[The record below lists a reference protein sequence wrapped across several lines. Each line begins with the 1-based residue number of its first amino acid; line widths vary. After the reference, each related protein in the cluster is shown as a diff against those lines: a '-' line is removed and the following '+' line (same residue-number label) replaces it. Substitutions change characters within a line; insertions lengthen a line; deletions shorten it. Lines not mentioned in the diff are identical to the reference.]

1 MIAILVLCCAQAPD
15 PIAAGFLKT
24 YCLTCHSEAEKKG
37 ELSLE
42 PLLKADP
49 AGKHARLWRKV
60 AEAID
65 TAEMPPKEAKQPAKA
80 DLVAFR
86 TSVTVRLAA
95 MARAAAGDPGQVVL
109 RRLNNAEYTY
119 TIRDLTGVPLDPVRQ
134 FPVDNAAG
142 EGFTNTGDAMAMS
155 PALLGKY
162 LDAAKEISRHAVL
175 LPDGLAF
182 SPHVSQRDWTE
193 EKLTAIRALYAKYT
207 TTVGGTA
214 VNLQGIQFDT
224 NAGGRLPLEAYLA
237 ATLAER
243 KSLETGTKSIAQV
256 AAERNLNAKYLGT
269 LWNTL
274 TAKEP
279 SLVLDQVRARW
290 QKAGPN
296 DAAAVASVITPWQQ
310 SLWRFTTVGHI
321 GKRDGPKAWQV
332 PVIPLTSRQE
342 FRLKLQPPAD
352 GSDLVLYLTASD
364 AGDGDEHDLVA
375 WENPRLVAPGR
386 ADLPLRDVREAARAL
401 TSRRALV
408 AETAQACLMAA
419 AQAPAN
425 PDSKAIEALAR
436 THSVPLEML
445 AAWFEVLGIGG
456 GPAKVDGHMTQ
467 KSANSQNYDF
477 IKGWVGAD
485 ALSVIA
491 NSSNTTVRV
500 PGTMKGHGVAV
511 HPSPTRRVVIS
522 WQSPVTDSVKAEAL
536 VRHAH
541 PECGNGVVW
550 TLEVRRGTTRQ
561 RLANGIAHGAND
573 VKVGPFS
580 GIDVQAGDLVSMI
593 IGPRDANHSCD
604 LTAVDL
610 TISGS
615 RPDRSWDLAKDV
627 SPDILAGNPHAD
639 RLGNPGVWHFHSEAD
654 NGGGAG
660 PVIPPG
666 SLLARWRSATTAE
679 SKSALAAS
687 MQRLLRPAPA
697 SPSPDAAD
705 GVLRRDLLAPTGPL
719 VRAAAKVNASTPGTA
734 VVNNTAGLD
743 PALFGKHPSGG
754 KPLPPQSLGMKA
766 PTIIEVRL
774 PADLVNGC
782 EFVATG
788 ILLDAEGSAQLRA
801 TTTRPEGATRLAP
814 GSSRPAAGA
823 STWSDGEK
831 GLAYADPILVGDTSA
846 SGRRIRADFEAF
858 RSVFPIALCYSK
870 IVPVD
875 EVVTLT
881 LFYREDD
888 QLRRLML
895 DDAQTA
901 ELDRLWRE
909 FHFVSHDALKLV
921 DAFEQLW
928 QFATQDADPS
938 AFTPMR
944 EPIKARAVAFR
955 KELVAAEPKHVEAVV
970 ALADR
975 AWRRSLTPA
984 EKDKL
989 RGLYRSLRD
998 RELPHDEA
1006 IRLVLARV
1014 LTAPSFL
1021 YRLENPVSGAK
1032 SGLVSGVEQATRLSY
1047 FLWSSMPDKELM
1059 DLATSG
1065 KLADPAVLA
1074 SQARRMLAD
1083 PRASR
1088 LSAEFGLQW
1097 LHLYA
1102 FEKADEKSPRHFPS
1116 FGALKGAMREEA
1128 VLFLND
1134 IVTQDRSILELINA
1148 DFTYLNGELAKHY
1161 GIPGVE
1167 GPAWRRVEGTRTHG
1181 RGGILTLAAT
1191 LSQQSGAS
1199 RTSPILRGIW
1209 VSEVLLGEKLPR
1221 PPKNVPQLPEDESET
1236 AGLTV
1241 RQLVEKHAADQ
1252 RCAVCHHRIDPIGYS
1267 LEGYDAIGRLRTR
1280 DLANRPIDTH
1290 AKLKDGTELD
1300 GLDGLRRLLTVTR
1313 RDAFVRQFCR
1323 KLLGYA
1329 LGRGTQLADE
1339 PLLDR
1344 MVKRLEANGYR
1355 VGAALEE
1362 IVTSQ
1367 PFREIRGRDV
1377 PSDN

>member
-1 MIAILVLCCAQAPD
+1 MIAILALCLAQAPD
-15 PIAAGFLKT
+15 AGFLKT

-42 PLLKADP
+42 PLLTADP
-49 AGKHARLWRKV
+49 TGRHARLWRKV

-80 DLVAFR
+80 DLLAFR
-86 TSVTVRLAA
+86 KAVTVRLDA
-95 MARAAAGDPGQVVL
+95 MARASAGDPGQVVL

-134 FPVDNAAG
+134 FPADNAAG

-162 LDAAKEISRHAVL
+162 LDAAKDISRHAVL
-175 LPDGLAF
+175 LPDGMAF

-193 EKLTAIRALYAKYT
+193 EKLAAIRALYSKYT

-237 ATLAER
+237 ATLAQR
-243 KSLETGTKSIAQV
+243 KELESGAKSIAQV
-256 AAERNLNAKYLGT
+256 AAERNLNPKYLGT
-269 LWNTL
+269 LWKAL

-290 QKAGPN
+290 QKAGPA
-296 DAAAVASVITPWQQ
+296 DAAAVASVVTPWQQ

-332 PVIPLTSRQE
+332 PVIPLTNRQE
-342 FRLKLQPPAD
+342 FRLKLTPPAD

-364 AGDGDEHDLVA
+364 AGDGDAHDLVA
-375 WENPRLVAPGR
+375 WENPRFVAPGR
-386 ADLPLRDVREAARAL
+386 ADLSLREVREASRAL
-401 TSRRALV
+401 ASRRAVV
-408 AETAQACLMAA
+408 AQTAQACLKAA

-425 PDSKAIEALAR
+425 PDAKAIDALAR
-436 THSVPLEML
+436 TNSVPPDLL

-485 ALSVIA
+485 ALSVVA

-511 HPSPTRRVVIS
+511 HPAPTRRVVIS
-522 WQSPVTDSVKAEAL
+522 WQSPIADTVKAEAL

-541 PECGNGVVW
+541 PECGNGVTW

-561 RLANGIAHGAND
+561 RLATGIAHGAND
-573 VKVGPFS
+573 VKIGPFA
-580 GIDVQAGDLVSMI
+580 GIEVQAGDLVSMI
-593 IGPRDANHSCD
+593 IGPRDGNHSCD

-610 TISGS
+610 AILGS
-615 RPDRSWDLAKDV
+615 NPSRAWDLAKDV

-639 RLGNPGVWHFHSEAD
+639 RQGNPAVWHFHSESD

-660 PVIPPG
+660 PVIPAG
-666 SLLARWRSATTAE
+666 SLLARWRAASTAE
-679 SKSALAAS
+679 SKSTLAAD
-687 MQRLLRPAPA
+687 MQNLLKQAPATPAPVA
-697 SPSPDAAD
+697 SDIL
-705 GVLRRDLLAPTGPL
+705 LRRDLLAPTGPL
-719 VRAAAKVNASTPGTA
+719 VRAAAKLNASAPATTGDNSL
-734 VVNNTAGLD
+734 VGLD
-743 PALFGKHPSGG
+743 PALFGKHPAGG
-754 KPLPPQSLGMKA
+754 KPLAPQTLAMKA
-766 PTIIEVRL
+766 PSVVEVRL
-774 PADLVNGC
+774 PADLISGC

-788 ILLDAEGSAQLRA
+788 VLLDAEGSAQLRA
-801 TTTRPEGATRLAP
+801 TTTRPEGINALAP
-814 GSSRPAAGA
+814 GGSRPVAGA

-831 GLAYADPILVGDTSA
+831 GLAYADPILVAEASA
-846 SGRRIRADFEAF
+846 ARKRITADFEAF
-858 RSVFPIALCYSK
+858 RNLFPIALCYSK

-895 DDAQTA
+895 DDSQAA
-901 ELDRLWRE
+901 ELDRLWKE

-944 EPIKARAVAFR
+944 EPIKARAAEFR
-955 KELVAAEPKHVEAVV
+955 KELVAAEPKHVDAVV

-975 AWRRSLTPA
+975 AWRRTLSA
-984 EKDKL
+984 GEKDKL

-998 RELPHDEA
+998 QELPHDEA

-1014 LTAPSFL
+1014 LAAPSFL
-1021 YRLENPVSGAK
+1021 YRLENPVAGTK
-1032 SGLVSGVEQATRLSY
+1032 SGSVSGIEQATRLSY
-1047 FLWSSMPDKELM
+1047 FLWSSAPDKELM
-1059 DLATSG
+1059 DLATAG

-1102 FEKADEKSPRHFPS
+1102 FEKTDEKSPRHFPS
-1116 FGALKGAMREEA
+1116 FGALKGAMREET

-1134 IVTQDRSILELINA
+1134 IVTRDRSILDLIDA
-1148 DFTYLNGELAKHY
+1148 DYTYLNGDLAKHY
-1161 GIPGVE
+1161 GIPGVD
-1167 GPAWRRVEGTRTHG
+1167 GPAWRRVEGTRKHG

-1199 RTSPILRGIW
+1199 RTSPVLRGNW
-1209 VSEVLLGEKLPR
+1209 VSEVLLGEKLPK

-1241 RQLVEKHAADQ
+1241 RQLVEKHAADP
-1252 RCAVCHHRIDPIGYS
+1252 RCAVCHQRIDPIGYS

-1280 DLANRPIDTH
+1280 DLANRAIDTH

-1300 GLDGLRRLLTVTR
+1300 GLDGLRRLLTATR

-1355 VGAALEE
+1355 IGEAVAE